1 MSLIKRHALIN
12 QFSVS
17 CTYLS
22 EFYLLYKALE
32 VIYIKMLPLAEDFG
46 SSGSTAGEAVLEN
59 PVSRTGGDDDWS
71 TADSETRV
79 N

>member
-1 MSLIKRHALIN
+1 MSLIRRQALIN

-22 EFYLLYKALE
+22 EFYLLYKASK
-32 VIYIKMLPLAEDFG
+32 VFYIKLLPLAEDFG
-46 SSGSTAGEAVLEN
+46 SSVSTAGEAGLEN
-59 PVSRTGGDDDWS
+59 PVSRTGGDGDWS
-71 TADSETRV
+71 TADSETNV